1 MTCLSLTFAE
11 AVARYGDRLAAGF
24 DLLMDDS
31 DGEAR
36 TCLLC
41 ARRMTAAWRV
51 LLLTE
56 RQRWWFERPL
66 CAACAARGWATCRG
80 ELVARIHIGL
90 ADRREGNAQL
100 RGMDCYNPRPC
111 REQ

>member
-80 ELVARIHIGL
+80 EWWRAFILDSPIGGK
-90 ADRREGNAQL
+90 AMRNYAEWI
-100 RGMDCYNPRPC
+100 
-111 REQ
+111 